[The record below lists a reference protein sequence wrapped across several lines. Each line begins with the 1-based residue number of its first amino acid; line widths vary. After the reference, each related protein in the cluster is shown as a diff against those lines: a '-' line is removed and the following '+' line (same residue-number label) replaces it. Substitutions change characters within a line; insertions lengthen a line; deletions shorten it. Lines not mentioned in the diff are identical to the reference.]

1 MNNPFSILIL
11 IGNNQNFWML
21 VKLRSIK
28 SLFLNID
35 LDPVAKIIHQEML
48 KEINNNTAKQFKIVD
63 LPKVQELCINIQL
76 NHKNISIEKNH
87 Y

>member
-1 MNNPFSILIL
+1 MKNPFSILIL

-63 LPKVQELCINIQL
+63 LPKVQESCINIQL
-76 NHKNISIEKNH
+76 NHKNINIEKNH